1 MSSDDCLRVWDALA
15 EHVSA
20 DFDAEDQVRCRASR
34 SFHLLTT
41 QRVPGRIGCRR

>member
-20 DFDAEDQVRCRASR
+20 DFDAEDQVRCPVSHWFRRHRRA
-34 SFHLLTT
+34 
-41 QRVPGRIGCRR
+41 PGRIGCRR